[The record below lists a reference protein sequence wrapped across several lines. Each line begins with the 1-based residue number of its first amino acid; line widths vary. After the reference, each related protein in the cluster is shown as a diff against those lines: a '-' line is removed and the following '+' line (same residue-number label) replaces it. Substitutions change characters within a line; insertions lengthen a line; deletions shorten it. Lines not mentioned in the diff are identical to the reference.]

1 MVKINNKEFTIYN
14 LDSEQTIY
22 ERIAA
27 NMNTLPKFLIFPAE
41 IPTIVDFSI
50 DQNIDVHNLID
61 VIKNG
66 TDITSVY
73 KEIKTYENETIG
85 TFTLKDIVNYYTIL
99 NLNFIKTYDQLT
111 STGFENFGISTIERD
126 IKNISDENNN
136 ITYDELEMIW
146 KTKRNRGETF
156 NNQIE
161 KNKELANK
169 TRNKFSRF
177 DNIETLDYTPFNLE
191 KITFEFEINVEDTS
205 SILEIFNTIVL
216 NKNIPFASTNN
227 FYKILKGFKPPIEWV
242 NLFDR
247 STSFRDRKKDIN
259 RETNIIL
266 KILEDKKIKNKD
278 RYIDIIISMK
288 DINTIKISTKYNKK
302 FISTDK
308 IIKNC
313 RDILRTEK
321 KPQNIKEVNV
331 NGVYYMFEKI
341 NSDVMLDMI
350 LNNPIFSNL
359 LSVNESSIST
369 LSSVYIY
376 FENSNLGKITLKLSP
391 IKVSSKN
398 IKSLLSS
405 NIDEDK
411 IKINKNIIRIRITEC
426 DNINKIENFQNLF
439 SKLITLYKD
448 NEADIIKIYED
459 YSCSLDDNEEEEE
472 IKIKVSKKEEDD
484 LYKIDPFIFDK
495 KTKYTTSCGPFKRPK
510 YLTDD
515 EAEIKIQE
523 GKSKNIIRFPKEEI
537 EDISSPKYYICDK
550 EPYIFPGLQKNKYKQ
565 TNELVPYLP
574 CCFTIEQTDKPEYN
588 DYYFTDEADK
598 TSIATSI
605 GSRTT
610 KSKYIVENVKRPLDR
625 KIYGSLPP
633 NLKRLFLLGDQNNT
647 YYREGMLDTKSSFLN
662 CVMQA
667 LDTKKLSEI
676 DDIRIPIILHNQRE
690 KLNTDIF
697 AGYCRQEM
705 FDYSMNEIKNKIKN
719 KEEYLDPNL
728 FIHLLELHFDCNI
741 FLFSLKNN
749 GEFIIPNNLQCYYKL
764 KNNKRCIFVI
774 ENTNTKCGY
783 PRCELIIKH
792 NPVKSIHT
800 SIFNSDDNISKL
812 IFDTYGSYI
821 KSYALNT
828 QVSPINLNW
837 PLEKLEIT
845 SQIFDAYGKTR
856 IFNVNYK
863 SKKISLFT
871 SPIQPVKL
879 DSNFELTEPIN
890 KTDIKTAKEI
900 LDIISA
906 KNIQEITELNTRK
919 LEGKINNVILHIL
932 IQDEIDFDSKI
943 QYSAMLE
950 YNMYKKLS
958 RYIIEYVFW
967 LFSKYLNENTIEP
980 EYIAEK
986 YDNIFY
992 DFKDKYIQMN
1002 KDFEYK
1008 NIKKKFSLENSGIIN
1023 NKKLVIKSEDTLK
1036 RLFYILRLKLIRNL
1050 DEILK
1055 YNDKIMIENYYLD
1068 ITDFSFEYNQSILQG
1083 EKAFFRLLNETT
1095 RKIIYKKINF
1105 VKEEE
1110 EEYKKDEK
1118 KNKEDEDDEEEGEEE
1133 EDEEEGEEKI
1143 IIENLESTYFYVVKP
1158 YFFRNNIIDSKNI
1171 YIAQNIDS
1179 YLKGIKISMIWNR
1192 NKYNPGINVKINDD
1206 DNLNQNFTL
1215 YSYTSSNDIKTYN
1228 VEGERNNLNIKII
1241 GYKVEDPEKK
1251 TLINFYT
1258 VLLPL

>member
-1 MVKINNKEFTIYN
+1 MVKINNEEFKTYD

-22 ERIAA
+22 QRIAA
-27 NMNTLPKFLIFPAE
+27 NMNTLPKFLYFPAG
-41 IPTIVDFSI
+41 IPTIEDFSI
-50 DQNIDVHNLID
+50 DQNIEVVNLID
-61 VIKNG
+61 VIKKG
-66 TDITSVY
+66 TDIASVY
-73 KEIKTYENETIG
+73 NEIKKYENKTIG
-85 TFTLKDIVNYYTIL
+85 TFSVRDIINYYTIL
-99 NLNFIKTYDQLT
+99 NSNFTETYNQL
-111 STGFENFGISTIERD
+111 SVSGYEFYGISTLKDD
-126 IKNISDENNN
+126 INKILDENNN
-136 ITYDELEMIW
+136 ITDDELERIW
-146 KTKRNRGETF
+146 KTKKNREGTF
-156 NNQIE
+156 NIEIE

-169 TRNKFSRF
+169 TLNKFLQF
-177 DNIETLDYTPFNLE
+177 DKIETLEYTPFKLE
-191 KITFEFEINVEDTS
+191 KITFEFELNVENTS

-247 STSFRDRKKDIN
+247 STSFRDRSKDIN

-308 IIKNC
+308 IINNC
-313 RDILRTEK
+313 LDILRTKE

-341 NSDVMLDMI
+341 NREVMLDMI
-350 LNNPIFSNL
+350 LNNPTISNL

-376 FENSNLGKITLKLSP
+376 FENSNLGKINLNLTP

-398 IKSLLSS
+398 IKPLLSS
-405 NIDEDK
+405 NIDEK
-411 IKINKNIIRIRITEC
+411 NIPINSNIIRIRITEC
-426 DNINKIENFQNLF
+426 DNINKVENFQKLF
-439 SKLITLYKD
+439 SKLISLYNKNEKD
-448 NEADIIKIYED
+448 IMKFYKNYG
-459 YSCSLDDNEEEEE
+459 CSLDDNEEEDEE
-472 IKIKVSKKEEDD
+472 KIKVSKKEETD

-510 YLTDD
+510 YLTNE
-515 EAEIKIQE
+515 EAEIKILE
-523 GKSKNIIRFPKEEI
+523 GKSENIIKFPKEEI
-537 EDISSPKYYICDK
+537 EDISYPKYYICDK
-550 EPYIFPGLQKNKYKQ
+550 EPYIYPGLQENKYKQ
-565 TNELVPYLP
+565 TKELVPYLP
-574 CCFTIEQTDKPEYN
+574 CCFEVKQTDKPEYK
-588 DYYFTDEADK
+588 DYYFTDDIDK

-610 KSKYIVENVKRPLDR
+610 KSKYIVENIKRPLDR
-625 KIYGSLPP
+625 KIYGVLPP
-633 NLKRLFLLGDQNNT
+633 NLKRLFLMGDQENI

-667 LDTKKLSEI
+667 LDTKNFTAKS
-676 DDIRIPIILHNQRE
+676 DYDILNILDKKRAE
-690 KLNTDIF
+690 LTTDIS

-705 FDYSMNEIKNKIKN
+705 FNYNINEIKNKIRN
-719 KEEYLDPNL
+719 KEEYLDPKL

-741 FLFSLKNN
+741 FLFSIKNN

-764 KNNKRCIFVI
+764 KNNKRCIFII
-774 ENTNTKCGY
+774 EHTKVKDGY
-783 PRCELIIKH
+783 PRCELIIKY
-792 NPVKSIHT
+792 NQVGSIHT
-800 SIFNSDDNISKL
+800 SIFNSDYNLSKL
-812 IFDTYGSYI
+812 IFDTYASYI

-828 QVSPINLNW
+828 QVSPVNLSW
-837 PLEKLEIT
+837 PLEKLDIT

-856 IFNVNYK
+856 ILNVNYK

-871 SPIQPVKL
+871 SPIQPVNL
-879 DSNFELTEPIN
+879 GSSFEITEPIN
-890 KTDIKTAKEI
+890 KADIKTATEI
-900 LDIISA
+900 LNTISA
-906 KNIQEITELNTRK
+906 TNIQEIVELNAKK
-919 LEGKINNVILHIL
+919 LTGKINNVILHIL
-932 IQDEIDFDSKI
+932 IQDEKDVDSKI
-943 QYSAMLE
+943 QYSAMVE

-958 RYIIEYVFW
+958 RYVIQYVFW
-967 LFSKYLNENTIEP
+967 LFSIYLNENTIEA
-980 EYIAEK
+980 EHIAEK

-992 DFKDKYIQMN
+992 EFKDNYIQMDKN
-1002 KDFEYK
+1002 FEYK
-1008 NIKKKFSLENSGIIN
+1008 NIKKNFSLENSGIIN

-1036 RLFYILRLKLIRNL
+1036 RLFYILRLKLTRNF
-1050 DEILK
+1050 DEILNYK
-1055 YNDKIMIENYYLD
+1055 DRITIENYYLD
-1068 ITDFSFEYNQSILQG
+1068 ITDFSFENNQSILQG

-1095 RKIIYKKINF
+1095 INIIYKKINF
-1105 VKEEE
+1105 IKDEDEEE
-1110 EEYKKDEK
+1110 KQKKDKEGEK
-1118 KNKEDEDDEEEGEEE
+1118 EEEGEEE
-1133 EDEEEGEEKI
+1133 EEGEKNI
-1143 IIENLESTYFYVVKP
+1143 TENLESSYFYVVKP
-1158 YFFRNNIIDSKNI
+1158 YFFKNNIICGKNI

-1192 NKYNPGINVKINDD
+1192 DKYNPGIDVKINDD

-1215 YSYTSSNDIKTYN
+1215 YSYTTSNDIKVYN

-1241 GYKVEDPEKK
+1241 GYKVEDPKKK